1 MLLNQNCVYL
11 KALLRRS
18 AALFVLLLVLLAA
31 RGGRHRSGSLL
42 VLRIVLAMGITIP
55 LVCLILSLVLPLILV
70 AVIRLTRL
78 PWLTRPIRRL
88 SRRVLLLV
96 GVLLLVRLRSTALL
110 TRVHCHIY
118 PLRIVAEKF
127 SSDLVLGY
135 KNRGGRCPSRP
146 SGLREMK

>member
-11 KALLRRS
+11 KALLGCS

-96 GVLLLVRLRSTALL
+96 GVLLLVRLQYRSAYSCPLSYLSPSYCGREILL
-110 TRVHCHIY
+110 GPCVGIQESWR
-118 PLRIVAEKF
+118 PLPLAAI
-127 SSDLVLGY
+127 
-135 KNRGGRCPSRP
+135 
-146 SGLREMK
+146 GLA